1 MIYGYARVSTITQ
14 GKNGNSLQE
23 QEERLRAAGAQEI
36 IKDTFTGTKID
47 RPQFAKLLAKL
58 QSGDTLVVTKLDR
71 FARTAVEG
79 GQIVKELHARGV
91 TINILNMGI
100 ADNTPMGRLMVNM
113 LLAFAEFERDMI
125 VERTQA
131 GKAVARSKGKIV
143 DGRPKKFT
151 PQQTEHALALL
162 DDGHSYTQVEAMT
175 GISKSTL
182 IRARREQRA
191 QNLRTK

>member
-1 MIYGYARVSTITQ
+1 MVFGYGRVSTINQ

-23 QEERLRAAGAQEI
+23 QENRLREAGAQEI
-36 IKDTFTGTKID
+36 VLDVFTGTKID
-47 RPQFAKLLAKL
+47 RPEFAKLLSRL
-58 QSGDTLVVTKLDR
+58 QSGDKLIVTKLDR

-79 GQIVKELHARGV
+79 GAIVKELHERGV
-91 TINILNMGI
+91 TIQILNMGI

-131 GKAVARSKGKIV
+131 GKAVAREKGIRV
-143 DGRPKKFT
+143 DGRPKKYS
-151 PQQTEHALALL
+151 PQQMAHALQLL
-162 DDGHSYTQVEAMT
+162 ADGNSYTQVEAMT

-182 IRARREQRA
+182 IREKRKTA
-191 QNLRTK
+191 QKPRTI

>member
-1 MIYGYARVSTITQ
+1 MIYGYGRVSTINQ

-23 QEERLRAAGAQEI
+23 QENRLREAGAQEI
-36 IKDTFTGTKID
+36 VLDVFTGTKID
-47 RPQFAKLLAKL
+47 RPEFAKLLSRL
-58 QSGDTLVVTKLDR
+58 QSGDKLIVTKLDR

-79 GQIVKELHARGV
+79 GAIVKELHERGV
-91 TINILNMGI
+91 TIQILNMGI

-131 GKAVARSKGKIV
+131 GKAVAREKGIRV
-143 DGRPKKFT
+143 DGRPKKYS
-151 PQQTEHALALL
+151 PQQMAHALHLL
-162 DDGHSYTQVEAMT
+162 ADGNSYTQVEAMT

-182 IRARREQRA
+182 IRERRKDA
-191 QNLRTK
+191 QKR

>member
-1 MIYGYARVSTITQ
+1 MIYGYGRVSTINQ

-23 QEERLRAAGAQEI
+23 QENRLREAGAQEI
-36 IKDTFTGTKID
+36 VLDVFTGTKID
-47 RPQFAKLLAKL
+47 RPEFAKLLSRL
-58 QSGDTLVVTKLDR
+58 QSGDKLIVTKLDR

-79 GQIVKELHARGV
+79 GAIVKELHERGV
-91 TINILNMGI
+91 TIQILNMGI

-131 GKAVARSKGKIV
+131 GKAVAREKGIRV
-143 DGRPKKFT
+143 DGRPKKYS
-151 PQQTEHALALL
+151 PQQMAHALQLL
-162 DDGHSYTQVEAMT
+162 SDGNSYTQVEAMT

-182 IRARREQRA
+182 IREKRKAA
-191 QNLRTK
+191 NKS

>member
-1 MIYGYARVSTITQ
+1 MVYGYARVSTVNQ

-23 QEERLRAAGAQEI
+23 QEEKLMAAGATEI
-36 IKDTFTGTKID
+36 VKDTFTGTKID

-58 QSGDTLVVTKLDR
+58 KEGDKLIVTKLDR

-79 GQIVKELHARGV
+79 GAIVKDLHSRGV
-91 TINILNMGI
+91 TIHILNMGI
-100 ADNTPMGRLMVNM
+100 ADNTPMGRLMVTM

-131 GKAVARSKGKIV
+131 GKAIAREKGQRV
-143 DGRPKKFT
+143 DGRPKKFA
-151 PQQTEHALALL
+151 PQQIKHALSLL
-162 DDGHSYTQVEAMT
+162 DDGNSYTAVSEMT

-182 IRARREQRA
+182 IRARKQ
-191 QNLRTK
+191 

>member
-1 MIYGYARVSTITQ
+1 MIYGYGRVSTINQ

-23 QEERLRAAGAQEI
+23 QENRLREAGAQEI
-36 IKDTFTGTKID
+36 VLDVFTGTKID
-47 RPQFAKLLAKL
+47 RPEFAKLLSRL
-58 QSGDTLVVTKLDR
+58 QSGDKLIVTKLDR

-79 GQIVKELHARGV
+79 GAIVKELLERGV
-91 TINILNMGI
+91 TIQILNMGI

-131 GKAVARSKGKIV
+131 GKAVAREKGIRV
-143 DGRPKKFT
+143 DGRPKKYS
-151 PQQTEHALALL
+151 PQQMAHALQLL
-162 DDGHSYTQVEAMT
+162 ADGNSYTQVEAMT

-182 IRARREQRA
+182 IRERRKDA
-191 QNLRTK
+191 QKR

>member
-1 MIYGYARVSTITQ
+1 MIYGYGRVSTINQ

-23 QEERLRAAGAQEI
+23 QENRLREAGAQEI
-36 IKDTFTGTKID
+36 VLDVFTGTKID
-47 RPQFAKLLAKL
+47 RPEFAKLLSRL
-58 QSGDTLVVTKLDR
+58 QSGDKLIVTKLDR

-79 GQIVKELHARGV
+79 GTIVKELRERGV
-91 TINILNMGI
+91 IVEILNLGI

-131 GKAVARSKGKIV
+131 GKAVARERGIRV
-143 DGRPKKFT
+143 DGRPKKYS
-151 PQQTEHALALL
+151 PQQMAHALQLL
-162 DDGHSYTQVEAMT
+162 SDGNSYTQVEAMT

-182 IRARREQRA
+182 IREKRKSA
-191 QNLRTK
+191 QKP

>member
-1 MIYGYARVSTITQ
+1 MIYGYGRVSTINQ

-23 QEERLRAAGAQEI
+23 QENRLREAGAQEI
-36 IKDTFTGTKID
+36 VLDVFTGTKID
-47 RPQFAKLLAKL
+47 RPEFAKLLSRL
-58 QSGDTLVVTKLDR
+58 QSGDKLIVTKLDR

-79 GQIVKELHARGV
+79 GAIVKELHERGV
-91 TINILNMGI
+91 TIQILNMGI

-131 GKAVARSKGKIV
+131 GKAVAREKGIRV
-143 DGRPKKFT
+143 DGRPKKYS
-151 PQQTEHALALL
+151 PQQMAHALQLL
-162 DDGHSYTQVEAMT
+162 SDGNSYTQVEAMT

-182 IRARREQRA
+182 IREKRKTA
-191 QNLRTK
+191 QKPRTI